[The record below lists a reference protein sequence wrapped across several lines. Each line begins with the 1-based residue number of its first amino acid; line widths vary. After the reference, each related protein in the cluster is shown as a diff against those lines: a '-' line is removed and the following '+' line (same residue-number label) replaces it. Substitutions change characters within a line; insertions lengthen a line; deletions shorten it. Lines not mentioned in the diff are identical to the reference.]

1 MAKGWTSR
9 WKRSAAATLDVGMGE
24 IGGGGTDVR
33 STQIALVFDVGGN
46 CVGDNCVDVPVAVGW
61 EVSARQSDE
70 GMYTTINL

>member
-9 WKRSAAATLDVGMGE
+9 WKRSVAATPTSV
-24 IGGGGTDVR
+24 
-33 STQIALVFDVGGN
+33 QIALVFDVGGN

-70 GMYTTINL
+70 GMYTTIN

>member
-1 MAKGWTSR
+1 
-9 WKRSAAATLDVGMGE
+9 MGE

-70 GMYTTINL
+70 GTYTTIN